1 MTGWRKRQIHDSQMR
16 GMQDQESY
24 LQEPDGTHE
33 GHWPQEA
40 LHVLRL
46 PPSTPAGKSLL
57 RSKPVVDV
65 LFGGTGRREDRPFG
79 PGGGEGVAGDRGSKE
94 QTK

>member
-1 MTGWRKRQIHDSQMR
+1 MSGWRKRQINDAKMPS
-16 GMQDQESY
+16 MQDQASY
-24 LQEPDGTHE
+24 LEEPDGTHE
-33 GHWPQEA
+33 GSWPQEA

-65 LFGGTGRREDRPFG
+65 LSGGTGRREDRLAG
-79 PGGGEGVAGDRGSKE
+79 PAGGEGMVGDRSSEG

>member
-1 MTGWRKRQIHDSQMR
+1 MSGWRKRQIEDAKMSS
-16 GMQDQESY
+16 MQDQANY
-24 LQEPDGTHE
+24 LEEPDGSHE
-33 GHWPQEA
+33 GSWPQEA

-57 RSKPVVDV
+57 RREPVVDV
-65 LFGGTGRREDRPFG
+65 LCGGTGRREDRPSG
-79 PGGGEGVAGDRGSKE
+79 PSSGEGMAGNWGSEE